1 MLPSARFET
10 GHWLMRT
17 PLYDRNAERR
27 TVSLTLN
34 ADLVAKSAAL
44 GIDISDVAEAAL
56 IAAFETAESAQIRD
70 DRTRALDGIFF
81 GI

>member
-1 MLPSARFET
+1 
-10 GHWLMRT
+10 
-17 PLYDRNAERR
+17 LYDRNAERR